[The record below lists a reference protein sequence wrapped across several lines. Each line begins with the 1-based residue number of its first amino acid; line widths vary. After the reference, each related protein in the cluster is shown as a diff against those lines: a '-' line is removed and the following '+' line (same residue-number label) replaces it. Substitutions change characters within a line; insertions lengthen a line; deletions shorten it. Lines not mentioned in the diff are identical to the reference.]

1 MSPNKEPLGQMGEG
15 KRNKGD
21 RGSEAKPSGSGSWRE
36 GVRDPELERSL
47 RPASWEE
54 FIGQERVKERLKVLV
69 ASARARGEP
78 LEHILFCGPA
88 GVGKTSLA
96 TLLAK
101 EMGVNLRTTSGP
113 ILERPGDLAGLLTS
127 LEPGEILFIDEIHRL
142 PRSVEEYLYPAM
154 EDFRMDIVIDQGPS
168 ARSVRLALPKFALVG
183 ATTRV
188 GLLTAPLRSRFGM
201 VHRLDYYPVH
211 EMAQIVERA
220 SRLLQVPLKE
230 EGAWEIAKRARG
242 TPRIAN
248 HLVRWIRDFA
258 LVKGQGKPAD
268 ANLVSEALS
277 MLEIDEDG
285 LDDMDKRL
293 LQTLVFKFRGGPVG
307 IHSLAVALGE
317 DPGTLEEVHEP
328 YLILSGFLKRTPQGR
343 VATPR
348 TYEKLGVSAKGPIQG
363 ELL

>member
-1 MSPNKEPLGQMGEG
+1 MEQHPTTGAVWKGETV
-15 KRNKGD
+15 D
-21 RGSEAKPSGSGSWRE
+21 L
-36 GVRDPELERSL
+36 ELERSL
-47 RPASWEE
+47 RPGSWEE

-78 LEHILFCGPA
+78 MEHLLFCGPA

-101 EMGVNLRTTSGP
+101 EMGVNFRATSGP
-113 ILERPGDLAGLLTS
+113 ILERAGDLAGLLTS

-142 PRSVEEYLYPAM
+142 PRAVEEYLYPAM
-154 EDFRMDIVIDQGPS
+154 EDFRIDIVIDQGPS
-168 ARSVRLALPKFALVG
+168 ARSVRLTLPKFTLVG

-188 GLLTAPLRSRFGM
+188 GMLTAPLRSRFGM
-201 VHRLDYYPVH
+201 VHRLDYYPVE
-211 EMAQIVERA
+211 EMARIVQRA
-220 SRLLQVPLKE
+220 AGILQVPLLAD
-230 EGAWEIAKRARG
+230 GAWEVARRARG

-258 LVKGQGKPAD
+258 LVKGQGRPVDVELAC
-268 ANLVSEALS
+268 EALS

-293 LQTLVFKFRGGPVG
+293 LETLVFKFRGGPVG

-328 YLILSGFLKRTPQGR
+328 YLILQGFLKRTPQGR

-348 TYEKLGVSAKGPIQG
+348 TYEKLRVTPGQSLQG
-363 ELL
+363 ELWKEREKEDT